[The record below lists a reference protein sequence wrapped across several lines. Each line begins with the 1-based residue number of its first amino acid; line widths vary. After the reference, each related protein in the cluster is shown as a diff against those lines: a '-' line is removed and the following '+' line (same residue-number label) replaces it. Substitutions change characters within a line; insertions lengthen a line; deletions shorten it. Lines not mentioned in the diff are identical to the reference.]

1 MCIMSD
7 QLKKGLEGVLVAESS
22 LSDIDGDAGQLVYRG
37 YDIEDLAHNAS
48 FEEVLYLLW
57 NGELPDSGQLASF
70 TDSLSEEQS
79 VDDGVIS
86 TLETLAAADEEPM
99 AALRTGVSM
108 LSAFEP
114 ESDAEPEDLDSARR
128 QGRRIVAKIPT
139 VLAAYDRLRR
149 DEEPLDPKQDLSYA
163 GNFLYMLTGT
173 EPSDVAEATFDMA
186 LTLHADHGLNA
197 STFTAMV
204 IGSTYADVYSAI
216 TGGIG
221 ALSGP
226 LHGGANQDVIETL
239 LELDESELD
248 PLEWVRE
255 QTEAGRRI
263 PGWGHRVYNVKD
275 PRAKILQ
282 GRLEELTEES
292 GQTKWLEYTDTI
304 ERYLTDK
311 KGLPEKG
318 IAPNVDYYSG
328 AVYYKLG
335 IPIDMY
341 TPIFAMARSG
351 GWLAH
356 VLEYQQDNRLIR
368 PRGRYVGPDERTTT
382 PIEQR

>member
-22 LSDIDGDAGQLVYRG
+22 LSNIDGDAGQLVYRG
-37 YDIEDLAHNAS
+37 YDIEDLAVNAS

-57 NGELPDSGQLASF
+57 NGELPTAEQLASF
-70 TDSLSEEQS
+70 IDSLSEEQEIEE
-79 VDDGVIS
+79 GVIS
-86 TLETLAAADEEPM
+86 TLETLADADEEPM

-108 LSAFEP
+108 LSAAEP

-149 DEEPLDPKQDLSYA
+149 DEEPLDPKPKLSYSA
-163 GNFLYMLTGT
+163 NFLYMLTGT
-173 EPSDVAEATFDMA
+173 EPSEVAEETFDMA

-239 LELDESELD
+239 LELDESEKD
-248 PLEWVRE
+248 PLAWVKD
-255 QTEAGRRI
+255 QTESGRRI

-282 GRLEELTEES
+282 QRLEELTEES
-292 GQTKWLEYTDTI
+292 GQTKWLEYTNTI
-304 ERYLTDK
+304 ERYLTEE

-356 VLEYQQDNRLIR
+356 VLEYQEDNRLIR
-368 PRGRYVGPDERTTT
+368 PRGRYVGPDDRDVT
-382 PIEQR
+382 PIDER